1 MRSTQS
7 MTKVKFIRL
16 HPNVRTV
23 CIEVN
28 GRLTIFAYR
37 GTLRI
42 AQVSGKS
49 MGRLL
54 KDLSERVYKLNS
66 RDAMASQGWRETGT
80 GSTQPLQSHHIT
92 PRSKGRNDAK
102 ENLSGVAARTHQ
114 NLHEKR
120 HLARGPEPE

>member
-80 GSTQPLQSHHIT
+80 GSTQPLQSHHIK
-92 PRSKGRNDAK
+92 PRSKGRDDSQA
-102 ENLSGVAARTHQ
+102 NLSGVGQRTHSSI
-114 NLHEKR
+114 HER
-120 HLARGPEPE
+120 RGE